1 MSPKSLIGLL
11 FFLCFSLITT
21 AQTDF
26 VLSLTMPETDD
37 AIYDAHELPD
47 GSFLF
52 AGSTTDNS
60 GKEKPIMIKTDNN
73 GNIQFIRQYDCI
85 GAFKLLIE
93 NNGKLYIIGNS
104 NGVQKINSNRIFISE
119 LNNDCDTVA
128 LTSYLL
134 PDSLELNRI
143 KCIVNTSGDFICSG
157 FFLNKGSDF
166 DYHMYYMY
174 ILKMS
179 HDLQKMQF
187 KLFNNVLF
195 CWDMIESAQ
204 HDGYYAFIMC
214 FDDLQLVSFINDNIS
229 NGLINDNFMLYMDTA
244 FNINW
249 SYHFPNN
256 SLRNTTTVKWVSDTT
271 LIYVCEE
278 FILDDSDR
286 GIGAL
291 MFSPQD
297 TTIIK
302 SSYIGVPDTASF
314 PAFRESVVTDNSNN
328 IFIGGMKNIEICNP
342 FWSTNKDWFCLSKF
356 DKQMNPIWTKYYGG
370 DAYYNLWTIKETQ
383 DGGCL
388 MLGTRYDYLTQ
399 NYERDIYIVRVDE
412 NGLITS
418 PNEMPPLTVSEAIVY
433 PNPGSTQLTIET
445 ALKDLQFELYNTNGQ
460 TVVSQPVNNGTTTV
474 NTSALPAGVYLYR
487 FMNKDKMV
495 ESGKWVKE

>member
-1 MSPKSLIGLL
+1 
-11 FFLCFSLITT
+11 
-21 AQTDF
+21 
-26 VLSLTMPETDD
+26 
-37 AIYDAHELPD
+37 
-47 GSFLF
+47 
-52 AGSTTDNS
+52 
-60 GKEKPIMIKTDNN
+60 
-73 GNIQFIRQYDCI
+73 
-85 GAFKLLIE
+85 
-93 NNGKLYIIGNS
+93 
-104 NGVQKINSNRIFISE
+104 
-119 LNNDCDTVA
+119 
-128 LTSYLL
+128 
-134 PDSLELNRI
+134 
-143 KCIVNTSGDFICSG
+143 
-157 FFLNKGSDF
+157 
-166 DYHMYYMY
+166 
-174 ILKMS
+174 MS

-271 LIYVCEE
+271 LVYVCEE

-291 MFSPQD
+291 IFSPQD

-314 PAFRESVVTDNSNN
+314 PAFRESVVTDTSNN
-328 IFIGGMKNIEICNP
+328 IFIGGMKNIEISNP

-388 MLGTRYDYLTQ
+388 MLGMRYDYLTQ
-399 NYERDIYIVRVDE
+399 GYEHDIYIVRVDG
-412 NGLITS
+412 NGLVTS
-418 PNEMPPLTVSEAIVY
+418 TNDMPPLTVSEAIVY

-460 TVVSQPVNNGTTTV
+460 TVVSQPVNNGTATV